1 MINYFY
7 YFTTSILM
15 TEYIEIA
22 DILFS
27 IKDKLDDNEY
37 LTLSNLILKAKKNYD
52 ELGNLVKEQKLLE
65 NLIEN
70 TREEVEELIDN
81 QPYMRNTFI
90 YNYHFEII

>member
-1 MINYFY
+1 
-7 YFTTSILM
+7 M